1 LVAFQ
6 VSSPSSICNNQ
17 NSREHEHTHSS
28 AGQHHAEDPARD
40 QGQEF
45 DLTPTAHN
53 QTKLANAMLDTGMF
67 KEAVEQFDACL
78 RGPFAGDTEI
88 VFAASRARLANSQ
101 PEAAIGMLDG
111 LRKKQPG
118 FRPEQVSLALAK
130 AYAAAGMHDQ
140 AGAEFAAVVE
150 RFAGIEARVE
160 YAIRAMKRNERA
172 VVAPQLK
179 ELNHSR
185 KHMNKYTRSLHQEL
199 CKRLDAA
206 VKLAESR

>member
-1 LVAFQ
+1 MQAESSYYPVEGTIQSDRSFWQ
-6 VSSPSSICNNQ
+6 VLRQ
-17 NSREHEHTHSS
+17 NSRLQTH
-28 AGQHHAEDPARD
+28 P
-40 QGQEF
+40 
-45 DLTPTAHN
+45 
-53 QTKLANAMLDTGMF
+53 LA
-67 KEAVEQFDACL
+67 
-78 RGPFAGDTEI
+78 
-88 VFAASRARLANSQ
+88 AASRARLANSQ

-140 AGAEFAAVVE
+140 AGAEFAAAVE

-160 YAIRAMKRNERA
+160 YAIWAMKRNERA
-172 VVAPQLK
+172 VVEPQLK

-206 VKLAESR
+206 VKLAESL